1 MQNFLKNKKFLILGG
16 SGFVGKSITQNLLAS
31 GARVVVLTRNSN
43 KIKSLKV
50 SGYPG
55 QLEIIS
61 GNIFEDGLLELLIE
75 DKYAVIN
82 LCGILYEKIKDEFYT
97 IHNFLPNMISKLC
110 NKFSIKKF
118 IHISALG
125 VSKDS
130 SSKYSLTKALG
141 EENIKKNFKSSV
153 ILRPSIIYGKGDNFF
168 GLFSKISKFAPFI
181 PIIGPNTLF
190 QPVYVNDVSLAIIES
205 LKINEN
211 KSKTFNICGPKQYS
225 FLQLIEILLSLLNRK
240 RVLIKLNPKLMMLP
254 GLFLQNLP
262 NPPFTYDQM
271 KLLLRDNVSDGLY
284 PELKDLNINPVLLE
298 TKLQELIE
306 FYS

>member
-82 LCGILYEKIKDEFYT
+82 LCGILYEKNKDEFYT

-240 RVLIKLNPKLMMLP
+240 RVLIKVNPKLMMLP

>member
-1 MQNFLKNKKFLILGG
+1 MQNFLKNKKILILGG
-16 SGFVGKSITQNLLAS
+16 SGFVGKSITQNLLS
-31 GARVVVLTRNSN
+31 QGARIVILTRNSN

-61 GNIFEDGLLELLIE
+61 GNIFEDGLLELLIK

-82 LCGILYEKIKDEFYT
+82 LCGVLYEKNKDEFNT
-97 IHNFLPNMISKLC
+97 IHNFLPEMISKLC
-110 NKFSIKKF
+110 KRHNIKKF

-125 VSKDS
+125 VSKNS
-130 SSKYSLTKALG
+130 PSKYSSTKALG
-141 EENIKKNFKSSV
+141 EENIKNNFKSAI
-153 ILRPSIIYGKGDNFF
+153 ILRPSIIYGSGDNFF
-168 GLFSKISKFAPFI
+168 GLFSKISKFAPVI

-190 QPVYVNDVSLAIIES
+190 QPVYVNDVSLAVIEA

-211 KSKTFNICGPKQYS
+211 KSKTFNICGSKQYS
-225 FLQLIEILLSLLNRK
+225 FYQLIKILLSLLERK
-240 RVLIKLNPKLMMLP
+240 RILIKVSPKLMMLP

-271 KLLLRDNVSDGLY
+271 KLLLKDNVSDGLY
-284 PELKDLNINPVLLE
+284 PELEDLKIKPVLLD
-298 TKLQELIE
+298 TKLKELIDY
-306 FYS
+306 YS

>member
-1 MQNFLKNKKFLILGG
+1 MQNFLKNKKFLIIGG

-141 EENIKKNFKSSV
+141 EENIKKNLKSSV

-240 RVLIKLNPKLMMLP
+240 RVLIKVNPKLMMLP

>member
-16 SGFVGKSITQNLLAS
+16 SGFVGKSITKKLLTH
-31 GARVVVLTRNSN
+31 GARVVILTRNSN

-75 DKYAVIN
+75 DKFAVIN
-82 LCGILYEKIKDEFYT
+82 LCGVLYEKNKNEFDT
-97 IHNFLPNMISKLC
+97 IHNFLPEMISKLC
-110 NKFSIKKF
+110 KKYNTKKF
-118 IHISALG
+118 VHISALG
-125 VSKDS
+125 VTKDS
-130 SSKYSLTKALG
+130 SSVYSSTKALG
-141 EENIKKNFKSSV
+141 EENIRRNFKSSI
-153 ILRPSIIYGKGDNFF
+153 ILRPSIIYGNGDNFF
-168 GLFSKISKFAPFI
+168 GLFSKISKFAPII
-181 PIIGPNTLF
+181 PIIGPSTMF
-190 QPVYVNDVSLAIIES
+190 QPVYVDDVSLAVIET

-211 KSKTFNICGPKQYS
+211 NSKTFNIYGPKQYS
-225 FLQLIEILLSLLNRK
+225 FYELIKILLSFLERK
-240 RVLIKLNPKLMMLP
+240 RILIKVSPKLMMLP

-271 KLLLRDNVSDGLY
+271 KLLLKDNISDGLF
-284 PELKDLNINPVLLE
+284 PNLEDLNIKPVLLE
-298 TKLQELIE
+298 TKLKELIK

>member
-16 SGFVGKSITQNLLAS
+16 SGFVGKSITRKLLS
-31 GARVVVLTRNSN
+31 HGARVVILTRNSN

-75 DKYAVIN
+75 DKFAVIN
-82 LCGILYEKIKDEFYT
+82 LCGVLYEKNKNEFDT
-97 IHNFLPNMISKLC
+97 IHNFLPEMISKLC
-110 NKFSIKKF
+110 KKYNTKKF
-118 IHISALG
+118 VHISALG
-125 VSKDS
+125 VTKDS
-130 SSKYSLTKALG
+130 SSVYSSTKALG
-141 EENIKKNFKSSV
+141 EENIRRNFKSSI
-153 ILRPSIIYGKGDNFF
+153 ILRPSIIYGNGDNFF
-168 GLFSKISKFAPFI
+168 GLFSKISKFAPII
-181 PIIGPNTLF
+181 PIIGPSTMF
-190 QPVYVNDVSLAIIES
+190 QPVYVDDVSLAVIET

-211 KSKTFNICGPKQYS
+211 NSKTFNIYGPKQYS
-225 FLQLIEILLSLLNRK
+225 FYELIKILLSLLERK
-240 RVLIKLNPKLMMLP
+240 RILIKVSPKLMMLP

-271 KLLLRDNVSDGLY
+271 KLLLKDNISDGLF
-284 PELKDLNINPVLLE
+284 PNLEDLNIKPVLLE
-298 TKLQELIE
+298 TKLKELIK

>member
-16 SGFVGKSITQNLLAS
+16 SGFVGKSITQNLLAQ
-31 GARVVVLTRNSN
+31 GARVVILTRNSN

-61 GNIFEDGLLELLIE
+61 GNVFEDGLLELLIK

-82 LCGILYEKIKDEFYT
+82 LCGVLYEKNKNEFNT
-97 IHNFLPNMISKLC
+97 IHNFLPEMISKLC
-110 NKFSIKKF
+110 KQYKIEKF

-130 SSKYSLTKALG
+130 PSNYSRTKALG
-141 EENIKKNFKSSV
+141 EENIKKNFKSSI
-153 ILRPSIIYGKGDNFF
+153 ILRPSIIYGNGDNFF
-168 GLFSKISKFAPFI
+168 GLFSKISKFAPII
-181 PIIGPNTLF
+181 PIIGPSTMF
-190 QPVYVNDVSLAIIES
+190 QPVYVNDVALAVIET

-225 FLQLIEILLSLLNRK
+225 FFQLIKILLSYLKRK
-240 RVLIKLNPKLMMLP
+240 RILIKVNPKLMMLP
-254 GLFLQNLP
+254 GLLLQNFP

-271 KLLLRDNVSDGLY
+271 KLLLKNNVSDGLY
-284 PELKDLNINPVLLE
+284 PELEDLKIKPVLLE
-298 TKLQELIE
+298 TKLKELINI
-306 FYS
+306 YN

>member
-16 SGFVGKSITQNLLAS
+16 SGFVGKSITQNLLVR
-31 GARVVVLTRNSN
+31 GARVVILTRNSN

-61 GNIFEDGLLELLIE
+61 GNIFEDGLLELLIKE
-75 DKYAVIN
+75 MFAVIN
-82 LCGILYEKIKDEFYT
+82 LCGVLYEKNKNEFNT
-97 IHNFLPNMISKLC
+97 IHNFLPEMISKLC
-110 NKFSIKKF
+110 KQHNIKKF

-130 SSKYSLTKALG
+130 TSNYSRTKALG
-141 EENIKKNFKSSV
+141 EESIKKNFKSSI
-153 ILRPSIIYGKGDNFF
+153 ILRPSIIYGNGDNFF
-168 GLFSKISKFAPFI
+168 GLFSKISKFSPII
-181 PIIGPNTLF
+181 PIIGPSTMF
-190 QPVYVNDVSLAIIES
+190 QPVYVNDVALAVIET

-225 FLQLIEILLSLLNRK
+225 FFELIKILLSYMERK
-240 RVLIKLNPKLMMLP
+240 RILIKLNPKLMMLP
-254 GLFLQNLP
+254 GLFLQYFP

-271 KLLLRDNVSDGLY
+271 KLLLKDNVSDGLY
-284 PELKDLNINPVLLE
+284 PELKDLKIKPILLE
-298 TKLQELIE
+298 TKLKELID
-306 FYS
+306 FYI

>member
-16 SGFVGKSITQNLLAS
+16 SGLVGKSITQNLLAN

-55 QLEIIS
+55 QLEIMS

-97 IHNFLPNMISKLC
+97 IHSFLPNMISKLC
-110 NKFSIKKF
+110 NKFGIKKF
-118 IHISALG
+118 IHIAALG

-141 EENIKKNFKSSV
+141 EENIKKNLKSSI

-168 GLFSKISKFAPFI
+168 GLFSKISKFSPFI

-190 QPVYVNDVSLAIIES
+190 QPVYVNDVSLAVIES

-211 KSKTFNICGPKQYS
+211 RSKTFNICGPKQYS
-225 FLQLIEILLSLLNRK
+225 FLQLIEILHSLLNRK
-240 RVLIKLNPKLMMLP
+240 RVLIKVNPKLMMLP

-306 FYS
+306 FYN

>member
-16 SGFVGKSITQNLLAS
+16 SGFVGKSITQKLLAQGS
-31 GARVVVLTRNSN
+31 RVVILTRNSN

-61 GNIFEDGLLELLIE
+61 GNVFEDGLLELLIK
-75 DKYAVIN
+75 DKYAIIN
-82 LCGILYEKIKDEFYT
+82 LCGVLYEKNKNEFNT
-97 IHNFLPNMISKLC
+97 IHNFLPEMISKLC
-110 NKFSIKKF
+110 KQYKIEKF

-130 SSKYSLTKALG
+130 PSNYSRTKALG
-141 EENIKKNFKSSV
+141 EENIKKNFKSSI
-153 ILRPSIIYGKGDNFF
+153 ILRPSIIYGNGDNFF
-168 GLFSKISKFAPFI
+168 GLFSKISKFAPII
-181 PIIGPNTLF
+181 PIIGPSTMF
-190 QPVYVNDVSLAIIES
+190 QPVYVNDVALAVIET

-225 FLQLIEILLSLLNRK
+225 FFQLIKILLSYLKRK
-240 RVLIKLNPKLMMLP
+240 RILIKVNPKLMMLP
-254 GLFLQNLP
+254 GLLLQNFP

-271 KLLLRDNVSDGLY
+271 KLLLKNNVSDGLY
-284 PELKDLNINPVLLE
+284 PELEDLKIKPVLLE
-298 TKLQELIE
+298 TKLKELIDI
-306 FYS
+306 YN

>member
-16 SGFVGKSITQNLLAS
+16 SGFVGKSITQNLLAN

-61 GNIFEDGLLELLIE
+61 GNIFEDGLLELLIK
-75 DKYAVIN
+75 DKFAVIN
-82 LCGILYEKIKDEFYT
+82 LCGILYQKSKNEFNT
-97 IHNFLPNMISKLC
+97 IHNFLPEMISKLC
-110 NKFSIKKF
+110 KKCNIKKF

-130 SSKYSLTKALG
+130 SSIYSSTKALG
-141 EENIKKNFKSSV
+141 EESIKKNFKSSI
-153 ILRPSIIYGKGDNFF
+153 ILRPSIIYGNGDNFF
-168 GLFSKISKFAPFI
+168 GLFSKISKFAPII

-190 QPVYVNDVSLAIIES
+190 QPVYVNDVALAVIEV

-211 KSKTFNICGPKQYS
+211 KPMTFNICGPKQYS
-225 FLQLIEILLSLLNRK
+225 FYQLIKILLSYLERK
-240 RVLIKLNPKLMMLP
+240 RILIKLNPKLMMLP

-271 KLLLRDNVSDGLY
+271 KLLLRNNVSDGIF
-284 PELKDLNINPVLLE
+284 PELEDLNIKPVLLD
-298 TKLQELIE
+298 TKLKELIN
-306 FYS
+306 YYN